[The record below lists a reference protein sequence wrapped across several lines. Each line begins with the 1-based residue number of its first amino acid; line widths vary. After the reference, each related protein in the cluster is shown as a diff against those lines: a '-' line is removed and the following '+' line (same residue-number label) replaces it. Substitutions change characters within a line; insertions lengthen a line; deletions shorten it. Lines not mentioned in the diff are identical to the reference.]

1 MIPFLK
7 LFMTLSL
14 LPFMVSFFHLDHW
27 LQSSELCFVGPSLS
41 TNHVSTDKILADSE
55 LYGIYRP
62 NLFREFYSKTDTRSI
77 AVSLDQTRK
86 QQSGPLQI
94 IADAIMNPRGYPS
107 ILRLNDDLMNADK
120 NYAKSNAKL
129 SFNLEEQAWCF
140 EKRDQ
145 IVCIGTN
152 TYDGKEK
159 IQPLRDMGFPPM
171 GSTLPLHSKAATASS
186 YESTKSVSIS
196 CPGKT
201 SYKLFQ
207 WPIKMIQSN
216 PNLEFLQRPA
226 TSFLILVNVALA
238 FIYWNNRVDPSS
250 VCKEYQ
256 KIVHDNELWRSLS
269 GATAHFEPLH
279 IGFNM
284 MSLYALGSELEPM
297 YESVPFMFYNICL
310 IPLTTIVMMS
320 LVWLQ
325 MRWTGDERLKQTKT
339 VGYSGVL
346 FAWMVVSSLERRS
359 TCPVPFLPDVCFK
372 THELGSAS
380 KIWNLKF
387 NFGPVVQLFI
397 AQMIMPRVS
406 FIGHLGGIIC
416 GFILHWNILPRELFY
431 SPQVLI
437 PFILF
442 AHLWLV
448 RKLFSF
454 RHTYEL
460 ISTGAADVENGNDT
474 WGTKEASSR
483 NHMLTRLLTWV
494 ERCMIGVALLSSLM
508 FSVFGSLFLSQA
520 ITTAL
525 VTMSCHLYRKGSTR
539 ESAVL
544 FKASIVSLILLIA
557 VDAMH
562 LPYWRSLSVFIS
574 ARWSVSGSFLLAVF
588 FIIRS
593 LVNFAVLLTFSS
605 ILTEIGD
612 INGIFHHMVGWVLR
626 TAHAAVE
633 GMQRERFSP
642 FQGQGIA
649 LGII

>member
-1 MIPFLK
+1 MNSIRYSFNDHGRRMIPFLK
-7 LFMTLSL
+7 LLFTLSL

-27 LQSSELCFVGPSLS
+27 LQSSELCFVGPSMS
-41 TNHVSTDKILADSE
+41 SKPISTDRILADSE

-62 NLFREFYSKTDTRSI
+62 NLSRDFYSKTDTRST
-77 AVSLDQTRK
+77 AVSLDQTQK
-86 QQSGPLQI
+86 QQYGPLQI
-94 IADAIMNPRGYPS
+94 VADAIMKPQGYPS
-107 ILRLNDDLMNADK
+107 ILMLTDDLMNADK
-120 NYAKSNAKL
+120 NYANSNAKL
-129 SFNLEEQAWCF
+129 SFNLEEQVWCF

-145 IVCIGTN
+145 IVCIGTS
-152 TYDGKEK
+152 TH
-159 IQPLRDMGFPPM
+159 DMFPPM
-171 GSTLPLHSKAATASS
+171 GSTIQLRSISATASS
-186 YESTKSVSIS
+186 CESTQSVSIS

-201 SYKLFQ
+201 SYRLFQ

-297 YESVPFMFYNICL
+297 YESIPFLFHNMCL
-310 IPLTTIVMMS
+310 IPLTTIVMMT

-359 TCPVPFLPDVCFK
+359 TCPVPFLPDLCFK
-372 THELGSAS
+372 TKELGTAS
-380 KIWNLKF
+380 KMWNLKF
-387 NFGPVVQLFI
+387 NFGPVVQLCI

-416 GFILHWNILPRELFY
+416 GFILHWNILPREVFY
-431 SPQVLI
+431 SPQVVI

-454 RHTYEL
+454 RRTYEL
-460 ISTGAADVENGNDT
+460 HSTGAADVDNGSIT
-474 WGTKEASSR
+474 WDTKESASR
-483 NHMLTRLLTWV
+483 NCLLIWF
-494 ERCMIGVALLSSLM
+494 ERCMVGVAILSSLM

-525 VTMSCHLYRKGSTR
+525 VTMSCHLYRKGSTK

-557 VDAMH
+557 VDAIH
-562 LPYWRSLSVFIS
+562 LPYWISLSVFIS
-574 ARWSVSGSFLLAVF
+574 ARWNIFGSYFLVAF

-626 TAHAAVE
+626 TAHAALE
-633 GMQRERFSP
+633 GVQREKFSP